1 MATLPASEFRVG
13 IAMKCGCAAQSTIT
27 RPGHPALVGCGLH
40 NCTELA
46 DAPPDLTGRTA
57 VCSYG
62 GSEVPSRTS
71 LAFFEHRPN
80 EKHDRYYCGCYGW
93 D

>member
-1 MATLPASEFRVG
+1 MSTIPASDFRVG
-13 IAMKCGCAAQSTIT
+13 IAMKCGCAAQGTVT
-27 RPGHPALVGCGLH
+27 RKDEPAVVGCLVHG
-40 NCTELA
+40 CTEVA
-46 DAPPDLTGRTA
+46 EAPPDLTGRTA
-57 VCSYG
+57 ICLYG
-62 GSEVPSRTS
+62 GNEVPSSHS